1 MAGDGRGYTPCPGP
15 MTAAELHILILAGGE
30 STRIRTGGPKALLDV
45 CGRPLLE
52 HVFRAAAELP
62 AASRRIVLGPRHREP
77 IEAWMRAAGHDWE
90 VVLQEQARGTGDAV
104 QCALSGLPE
113 AGRLLVLC
121 GDTPLLEAATLA
133 TLAEQDNAMLTAV
146 VADPSGYGRIVR
158 DSQGGLLGIVEEADA
173 DDDTRALDEVNA
185 GVYVLELAPL
195 RAALAATGSDNAQ
208 GEVYLTDAA
217 VTVLLQRT
225 GVTVTLDE
233 DESDQIHG
241 VNDLVDHARAVSM
254 LRERVLAGHMA
265 AGVIIDDPTRAY
277 IEDDVEIGP
286 GTRIH
291 PFSVLRAG
299 VRVGAGCS
307 VGPFAH
313 LRVGTVLEDGA
324 EVGNFVETKN
334 AEFGPGAKAKHLSYL
349 GDATIGARAN
359 IGCGTITANYD
370 GRAKHRTR
378 IGERAFIGS
387 GSVLVAPVTIGDDA
401 TTGAGAVVTRGR
413 DVPAGTTVV
422 GVPARP
428 LPPRDPAS

>member
-1 MAGDGRGYTPCPGP
+1 

-45 CGRPLLE
+45 CGRALLE
-52 HVFRAAAELP
+52 HVFRATAELP
-62 AASRRIVLGPRHREP
+62 AASRSIVLGPRHRQP
-77 IEAWMRAAGHDWE
+77 IEEWMVAAGHDWT

-104 QCALSGLPE
+104 RCALDVLP
-113 AGRLLVLC
+113 AQGRLLILC
-121 GDTPLLEAATLA
+121 GDTPLLEGATLQA
-133 TLAEQDNAMLTAV
+133 LAEHPNAMLTALV
-146 VADPSGYGRIVR
+146 DDPTGYGRIVR
-158 DSQGGLLGIVEEADA
+158 GADGSLSGIVEEADA
-173 DDDTRALDEVNA
+173 DDEIRQVDEINA
-185 GVYVLELAPL
+185 GVYVLDVGPL
-195 RAALAATGSDNAQ
+195 REALAATGSDNAQ

-217 VTVLLQRT
+217 VSVLQART
-225 GVTVTLDE
+225 GVTLMLDD
-233 DESDQIHG
+233 DEADQIHG
-241 VNDLVDHARAVSM
+241 VNDLADHAHAVK
-254 LRERVLAGHMA
+254 LVRERVLGRHLA
-265 AGVIIDDPTRAY
+265 AGVVIDDPASAY
-277 IEDDVEIGP
+277 IEDGVEIGP

-313 LRVGTVLEDGA
+313 LRPGTVLADGA

-334 AEFGPGAKAKHLSYL
+334 AEFGVGAKAKHLSYI
-349 GDATIGARAN
+349 GDAELGERAN

-370 GRAKHRTR
+370 GRSKHRTV
-378 IGERAFIGS
+378 IGKRAFIGS
-387 GSVLVAPVTIGDDA
+387 GTVLVAPVTVGDDA

-413 DVPAGTTVV
+413 DVPDGVTVV